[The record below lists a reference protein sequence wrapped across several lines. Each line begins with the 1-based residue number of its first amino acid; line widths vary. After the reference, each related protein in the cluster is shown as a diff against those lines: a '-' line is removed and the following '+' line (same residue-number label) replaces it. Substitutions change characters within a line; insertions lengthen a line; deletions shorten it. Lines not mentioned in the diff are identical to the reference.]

1 MICGVDESGR
11 GPVIGPLIVAGVT
24 FEDDSEL
31 KELGVRDSKKLTP
44 KKRQVLSKKI
54 KEIAVSYD
62 ILVIPASNIDDMR
75 KVMTLNEIEVYAFSK
90 IIDKLKPEFCYVDA
104 ADVNEKRF
112 GKDILSNLSFKPTIV
127 SKHRADDIYPI
138 VGAAS
143 ILAKTVRDENVKKLA
158 KNLQKKLNLP
168 LGSGYPADPVTKEF
182 LRTWFETYREL
193 PPHVRHSWKT
203 IQKLVKDS
211 KIRKL
216 DNF

>member
-31 KELGVRDSKKLTP
+31 KKLGVRDSKKLTP

-54 KEIAVSYD
+54 KEIAVNYD
-62 ILVIPASNIDDMR
+62 ILVIPASSIDDMR

-112 GKDILSNLSFKPTIV
+112 GKNILSNLSFKPTIV

-143 ILAKTVRDENVKKLA
+143 ILAKTVRDENVKKLS

-168 LGSGYPADPVTKEF
+168 LGSGYPADPVTKQF

-193 PPHVRHSWKT
+193 PPHIRHSWKT
-203 IQKLVKDS
+203 TQKLVKDS

>member
-11 GPVIGPLIVAGVT
+11 GPVFGPLIVAGVT
-24 FEDDSEL
+24 FVDDSEL
-31 KELGVRDSKKLTP
+31 KKLGVRDSKKLTP
-44 KKRQVLSKKI
+44 KKRQVLSKRI
-54 KEIAVSYD
+54 KEIAVNYD
-62 ILVIPASNIDDMR
+62 ILVIPASSIDDMR

-90 IIDKLKPEFCYVDA
+90 IINKLKPEFCYVDA

-112 GKDILSNLSFKPTIV
+112 GKDILSNLSFELTIV

-143 ILAKTVRDENVKKLA
+143 ILAKTVRDEKVKKMS

-168 LGSGYPADPVTKEF
+168 LGSGYPADPVTKQF
-182 LRTWFETYREL
+182 LKTWFETYREL
-193 PPHVRHSWKT
+193 PPNVRHSWKT
-203 IQKLVKDS
+203 TQKLVKDS

>member
-31 KELGVRDSKKLTP
+31 KKLGVRDSKKLTP

-54 KEIAVSYD
+54 KEIAVNYD
-62 ILVIPASNIDDMR
+62 ILVIPASSIDDMR

-112 GKDILSNLSFKPTIV
+112 GKDILSNLSFKPKIV

-143 ILAKTVRDENVKKLA
+143 ILAKTVRDENVKKLS

-168 LGSGYPADPVTKEF
+168 LGSGYPADPVTKQF
-182 LRTWFETYREL
+182 LRMWFETYGEF

-203 IQKLVKDS
+203 TQKLVKDS

-216 DNF
+216 DDF